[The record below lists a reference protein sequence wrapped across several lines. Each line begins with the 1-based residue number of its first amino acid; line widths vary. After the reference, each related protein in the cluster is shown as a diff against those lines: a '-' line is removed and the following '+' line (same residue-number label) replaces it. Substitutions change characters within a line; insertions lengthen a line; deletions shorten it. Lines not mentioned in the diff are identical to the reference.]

1 MCNLFYYEKDK
12 NRKMEIIVFTTLNT
26 DDKILERMWRN

>member
-1 MCNLFYYEKDK
+1 MCDLFCYIKDI

-26 DDKILERMWRN
+26 DDKILERMWQN